1 MTAITLP
8 LKKLPGQSR
17 TIQTFFGGREI
28 MPPTVLLLSIPFNLY
43 IYIRLSQGIL
53 QYYNLIG
60 LLPYFWGFAS
70 IIYYVRESSR
80 IMEMILEADLDKAE
94 RIFEESRVKFRKIL
108 VSNCFSSII
117 MMAVL
122 SYLLIAYGMLPLFII
137 GVSSITS
144 VGIAIGT
151 IISQYKGGALLT
163 YIFIAFAFEAA
174 SPFLA
179 LRGQWALDIIFPV
192 ISVMFVYSCLR
203 QVERYDL
210 RSFFERVI
218 N

>member
-8 LKKLPGQSR
+8 LKKIPGQGSI
-17 TIQTFFGGREI
+17 IQTFFGGRNI
-28 MPPTVLLLSIPFNLY
+28 IPQTVLLLSMPFNLY
-43 IYIRLSQGIL
+43 IYSRLSQGPL
-53 QYYNLIG
+53 LYYNLIG
-60 LLPYFWGFAS
+60 LLPYFWGFVS

-80 IMEMILEADLDKAE
+80 IMEIILEADLDEAE
-94 RIFEESRVKFRKIL
+94 RIVEESRVKFRKIL
-108 VSNCFSSII
+108 VSTCFSSII
-117 MMAVL
+117 MMAVF

-144 VGIAIGT
+144 VGIAVGT
-151 IISQYKGGALLT
+151 IISRYELGALLT
-163 YIFIAFAFEAA
+163 YIFMAFAFEAA
-174 SPFLA
+174 SLFLA
-179 LRGQWALDIIFPV
+179 LRGQGALNVIFPIV
-192 ISVMFVYSCLR
+192 SIIFVYSCIR

>member
-8 LKKLPGQSR
+8 LKKMPGQR
-17 TIQTFFGGREI
+17 LRIPTFFGGRNI
-28 MPPTVLLLSIPFNLY
+28 MAPAVLLLSMPFNLY

-53 QYYNLIG
+53 QYYDLIG
-60 LLPYFWGFAS
+60 LLPYFWGFVS
-70 IIYYVRESSR
+70 IIYYVRESSS

-117 MMAVL
+117 MMAVF

-144 VGIAIGT
+144 VGIAVST
-151 IISQYKGGALLT
+151 IISRYELGALLT
-163 YIFIAFAFEAA
+163 YTFIAFAFEAT
-174 SPFLA
+174 SLFFA
-179 LRGQWALDIIFPV
+179 LRGQWAFDVIFPV
-192 ISVMFVYSCLR
+192 VSVMFLYSCLR

-210 RSFFERVI
+210 RNFFERVI